1 MNKTNLF
8 ILFLMIILVVTV
20 ALSLQ
25 NDSESV
31 DLTFT
36 NGTFVE
42 PNEIEVDKPINET
55 FFDTNGVSRSIEVK
69 HGDYVDFMTSGT
81 WTGCLIFEYSTDE
94 ITWIMEKYPIF
105 LSCNNRNYQY
115 SDSANESNYGE
126 GMALGFYRWNMI
138 AMLSGRCNYSWN
150 KRIGSMITAEPNE
163 VKK

>member
-1 MNKTNLF
+1 MIIKTLIKISFVLF
-8 ILFLMIILVVTV
+8 IACLLFWLVYFIG
-20 ALSLQ
+20 L
-25 NDSESV
+25 DS
-31 DLTFT
+31 
-36 NGTFVE
+36 E
-42 PNEIEVDKPINET
+42 PNEPMFTNCTFTESNEPINET

-69 HGDYVDFMTSGT
+69 HGDHVDFMTSGT

-94 ITWIMEKYPIF
+94 ITWIMEEHPIF